1 MLRART
7 DDTDLVALL
16 AFYSREI
23 ATEYLTFSEELQG
36 EGWDVVEVDLRISPR
51 SVPPSVARSPT
62 VGRGSLQR
70 REMSNVPDNLRRQ
83 VVEGEGA
90 PDAVR
95 NELLL
100 ALVDAVEKLTTEQNE
115 ATRALWRIAS
125 ALEKRAGE

>member
-1 MLRART
+1 
-7 DDTDLVALL
+7 
-16 AFYSREI
+16 
-23 ATEYLTFSEELQG
+23 ELQG

-51 SVPPSVARSPT
+51 SVPPPVSGTSPSPPNLGWAGPPSARPWTCWAFWRSARSPT

-100 ALVDAVEKLTTEQNE
+100 ALVDAVEKLTAEQNE
-115 ATRALWRIAS
+115 ATRAL
-125 ALEKRAGE
+125 

>member
-1 MLRART
+1 
-7 DDTDLVALL
+7 
-16 AFYSREI
+16 
-23 ATEYLTFSEELQG
+23 
-36 EGWDVVEVDLRISPR
+36 
-51 SVPPSVARSPT
+51 
-62 VGRGSLQR
+62 
-70 REMSNVPDNLRRQ
+70 MSNVPDNLRRQ

-100 ALVDAVEKLTTEQNE
+100 ALVDAVEKLTAEQNE